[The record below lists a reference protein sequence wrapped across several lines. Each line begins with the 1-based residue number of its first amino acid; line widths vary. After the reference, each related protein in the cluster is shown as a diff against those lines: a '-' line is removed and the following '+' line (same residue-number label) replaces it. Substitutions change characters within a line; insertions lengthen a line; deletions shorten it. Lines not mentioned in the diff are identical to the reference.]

1 MIHDFQEFAGSTP
14 VALWRRELPDAGGF
28 VD

>member
-1 MIHDFQEFAGSTP
+1 MIHDFQEFSGSSP
-14 VALWRRELPDAGGF
+14 SELWRRELPDAAGF

>member
-1 MIHDFQEFAGSTP
+1 MIHDFREFAGSP
-14 VALWRRELPDAGGF
+14 PAALGRRELPDAGGF